1 MIILPT
7 IGVVV
12 SGIIWLACGR
22 PTFAKVLTVREL
34 SREENRSSKTII
46 AAVIRNSFGSKKC
59 YKFFGKR
66 YPCFGSSFSEY
77 RCWTDLHTGRKVSGY
92 INRNLDRVLEICKL
106 QNEAFAEKSK

>member
-34 SREENRSSKTII
+34 SKEENRSSRII
-46 AAVIRNSFGSKKC
+46 VAVVIRNSFGVKK
-59 YKFFGKR
+59 YHKFYEKSHKR
-66 YPCFGSSFSEY
+66 WIHELSGVY
-77 RCWTDLHTGRKVSGY
+77 WTNLHTGKRATGY
-92 INRNLDRVLEICKL
+92 IDRNIDRVLEISTL